1 MADQSRMTPRT
12 GGEVIIEALK
22 LYWFGGQPE
31 AALKIIGIVTDWR
44 EDQALV
50 ATAGQDGA
58 I

>member
-1 MADQSRMTPRT
+1 MTPRT